1 MIDVNLP
8 YIEILQRKLRTLS
21 MPYGYAIAEGYLT
34 GHEQRKQIG
43 FNSSTTTTVR
53 DVGEMGVDIIPLPA
67 TPLQMSITGNAA
79 DTAAGAGAQI
89 IEIHGLDSNWNE
101 VNETITM
108 NGVAAVTTTNLY
120 IRINGAHVVRAG
132 ANGVATGPI
141 LISNGVTEYY
151 RIGAGSNTSQQAL
164 FTIPQG
170 KKGYISSWSG
180 GATGKET
187 RLILRLTCDH
197 YKSLLLPI
205 FITHGIMVSSSG
217 TTIRHFNIPITC
229 PAKCDI
235 KISCNTTVAGGTAS
249 AEFRLWLE
257 DEEHPDT

>member
-8 YIEILQRKLRTLS
+8 YIEIVQKNFKTIAMS
-21 MPYGYAIAEGYLT
+21 YGYAIAEDYIPT
-34 GHEQRKQIG
+34 HSQRKQLG
-43 FNSSTTTTVR
+43 FNSATTTTLR
-53 DVGEMGVDIIPLPA
+53 DVGEMGVDIIPLPTTA
-67 TPLQMSITGNAA
+67 LQISITGNAA
-79 DTAAGAGAQI
+79 DTAAGAGAQL
-89 IEIHGLDSNWNE
+89 IEIHGLDANWNE
-101 VNETITM
+101 VNEIITM
-108 NGVAAVTTTNLY
+108 NGIAAVTTVNNY

-141 LISNGVTEYY
+141 LISNGATEYY
-151 RIGAGSNTSQQAL
+151 RIGTGSNTSQQAL

-170 KKGYISSWSG
+170 KIGYITSWSG

-197 YKSLLLPI
+197 YKSLLLPV

-217 TTIRHFNIPITC
+217 TTIRHFNIPIKC

-235 KISCNTTVAGGTAS
+235 KISANTTLAGGTAS

-257 DEEHPDT
+257 DEEL